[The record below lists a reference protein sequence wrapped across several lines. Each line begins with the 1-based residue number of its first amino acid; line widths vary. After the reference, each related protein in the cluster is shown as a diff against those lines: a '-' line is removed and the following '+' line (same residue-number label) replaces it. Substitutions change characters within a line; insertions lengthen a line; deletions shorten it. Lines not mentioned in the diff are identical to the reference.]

1 MKTSSGIELAVLIT
15 LMIAGTGRFP
25 CLQAILIKN
34 LRWKKFLQKLHDCI
48 LAIIIGGYQPE
59 WFLRDQWHNFVLD
72 CGTLSEPEVESRDV
86 SINESAIGTR
96 SHHSCSGHLILGIEG
111 MGQYQ
116 VSCNVRR
123 LHNSLR
129 EVSYLINRG
138 NCCWK
143 VFSSFGFRGQ
153 SETVGLGHTGP
164 VQLYKV
170 KSIKKVQCVWKQS
183 K

>member
-1 MKTSSGIELAVLIT
+1 MEDIRLSGSCEISDT
-15 LMIAGTGRFP
+15 Y
-25 CLQAILIKN
+25 
-34 LRWKKFLQKLHDCI
+34 H
-48 LAIIIGGYQPE
+48 
-59 WFLRDQWHNFVLD
+59 FVLD
-72 CGTLSEPEVESRDV
+72 CSTLSGLSEPEVESRDV
-86 SINESAIGTR
+86 PRVDTPLDTI
-96 SHHSCSGHLILGIEG
+96 SHHSCSGHLILAIEG

-116 VSCNVRR
+116 VSGNVRR
-123 LHNSLR
+123 LHYTLR

-170 KSIKKVQCVWKQS
+170 KSIKKVQCV
-183 K
+183 